1 MKLAVIGANGKAGRL
16 IVDKALE
23 NEIDVTAITKNENKS
38 HAPHHIK
45 KDLFNLTKDDVKDFD
60 VIVDAFGVWDPEK
73 MSEHKTSIEYLISIM
88 NGLNTRLYVVGGAG
102 SLYVDESK
110 TLQLKDTPEFP
121 EAFKLLVNSMSDGL
135 DVLRKAD
142 HVHWIYLSPAADFQA
157 NGKETGNYAFA
168 GEILATNSR
177 GESFISYKDY
187 ASALLEEILHPT
199 VDKARIS
206 VYTK

>member
-23 NEIDVTAITKNENKS
+23 NGVDVTAITKNENKS
-38 HAPHHIK
+38 HAPHHLK
-45 KDLFNLTKDDVKDFD
+45 KDLFNLSKDDVKDFD

-73 MSEHKTSIEYLISIM
+73 MNEHKTSIEHLIEILS
-88 NGLNTRLYVVGGAG
+88 GLDTRLYVVGGAG

-121 EAFKLLVNSMSDGL
+121 EEFKLLVNSMSDGL

-142 HVHWIYLSPAADFQA
+142 NVHWIYLSPAADFQA
-157 NGKETGNYAFA
+157 DGDETGNYAFA
-168 GEILATNSR
+168 GEILTANDQ
-177 GESFISYKDY
+177 GESYISYKDY
-187 ASALLEEILHPT
+187 ADALIKEILHPT